1 VKQLSWRLLCLCSLV
16 LLQANAAVAQKA
28 SWTQWRGDNRENKS
42 SFVGLN
48 TNWKDKAP
56 EHLATIEGM
65 GNGYASVSVEGGF
78 LYTTGNRDNAQCV
91 IAVNLEKQNVAW
103 VTPVTDSAPKHGYDG
118 SRCTPTIDG
127 QNLYVVSSDGQII
140 CLNRANGSVVW
151 SKNFK
156 QEWSGKMHSGWGFS
170 ESPLVDGENVLCT
183 PGGKEAMVVCLNKKT
198 GDTVWKSSG
207 AIDGGAGKDGAG
219 YSSIVIS
226 NAAGIKQY
234 VTLVGKGLIGVRADN
249 GELLWSYNRIAN
261 NTANIPTALIS
272 GDYVFTSSGYND
284 GGAALLKIVKDGNK
298 LKAEEVYYFGSKDL
312 QNHHGGMVLIG
323 KHIFMGHGHNNGF
336 PMCVELETGKKLWK
350 DQRGPGKSSAAITWV
365 DGHLIFRY
373 QDGTVA
379 LIEANPNEYILKGSF
394 KPVFQERESW
404 SQPVVVAGKLYLRE
418 QNKLMIYNVAK

>member
-1 VKQLSWRLLCLCSLV
+1 V
-16 LLQANAAVAQKA
+16 LLQANAVLAQKA

-48 TNWKDKAP
+48 TDWKDKAP
-56 EHLATIEGM
+56 EHITTIEGM

-170 ESPLVDGENVLCT
+170 ESPLVDGDNVLCT

-198 GDTVWKSSG
+198 GATVWKSSG

-234 VTLVGKGLIGVRADN
+234 ITLVGKGLIGVRADN

-272 GDYVFTSSGYND
+272 GDHVFTSSGYND

-336 PMCVELETGKKLWK
+336 PMCVEFETGKKLWK